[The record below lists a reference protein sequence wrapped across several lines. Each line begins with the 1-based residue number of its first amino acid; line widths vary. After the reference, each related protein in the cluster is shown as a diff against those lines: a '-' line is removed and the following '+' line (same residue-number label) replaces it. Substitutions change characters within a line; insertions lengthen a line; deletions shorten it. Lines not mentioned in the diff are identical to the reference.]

1 MAACLYRI
9 LNSRVKSSGAPR
21 EGEAPAEPGS
31 AGASPSRSG
40 SAGASPSR
48 PAFTL
53 VELLIVI
60 AILAL
65 LLSIL
70 LPGLQSARAQA
81 KAGVCGSNLRQIA
94 LANELYANDRE
105 HRYCPGAANIMTK
118 NLHRWHG
125 SRENSCQPFLN
136 HGGPLVP
143 YLGPEGKIRACP
155 AWRCELPEGDPRGFE
170 KNCGGYG
177 YNLAFVGR
185 QLEKRPS
192 GSYRVVTDLLGSQ
205 RDRIRR
211 PAETIMFADTAFVS
225 GELIEY
231 SFAEPR
237 FFPTWGS
244 RPDPSIHFR
253 HRGKANVVWCDGH
266 VDSRLM
272 TFTWTSGLY
281 PGQPREHHVGWFG
294 EPDDNTYFDLE

>member
-1 MAACLYRI
+1 MATRFHRI
-9 LNSRVKSSGAPR
+9 LNSGAESSGVPR

-31 AGASPSRSG
+31 AGVLPSWSG
-40 SAGASPSR
+40 SVGVLSSKS
-48 PAFTL
+48 AFTL

-65 LLSIL
+65 LVSIL
-70 LPGLQSARAQA
+70 VPGLQSARAQA
-81 KAGVCGSNLRQIA
+81 KAGVCGSNLRQLA

-125 SRENSCQPFLN
+125 TREHPSQPFTG
-136 HGGPLVP
+136 HGGPLLT
-143 YLGPEGKIRACP
+143 YLGLDGKIRACP
-155 AWRCELPEGDPRGFE
+155 AWHSELPEGDARGFE

-185 QLEKRPS
+185 QLEKLPS
-192 GSYRVVTDLLGSQ
+192 DSCSVVTDLLGTQ

-253 HRGKANVVWCDGH
+253 HHGKANVVWCDGH
-266 VDSRLM
+266 VDARLM
-272 TFTWTSGLY
+272 NFTWTSGFY
-281 PGQPREHHVGWFG
+281 PGQPHEHHVGWFG
-294 EPDDNTYFDLE
+294 EQDDNTYFDLE